1 MNPTDQVAFEF
12 GPFRLEPVERLLL
25 RNGEAVQVTA
35 KAFDTLLFLVSRRGH
50 LVEKS
55 ELMVAVWEGACV
67 EEGNICVAVWM
78 LRKALGDEGKHH
90 NYIQTV
96 ARHGY
101 RFVGEVREVKK
112 GDCNSAQPEKTVLAG
127 IDSPHLRR
135 VFLTPSI
142 RIALLALGCLA
153 LTIAALHAYKTS
165 SAQAGIRAL
174 AVLPFGTLNSDPT
187 HAHVG
192 LGIADA
198 IITRLGANGQIVVRP
213 TSTIMKYVNVPT
225 DPVKIGHEQKVD
237 AILVGNVETRPDRVR
252 ITAQLVRVNDG
263 ALLWAQTFD
272 GTPGQMSAL
281 EGEVEERVAQSMSGR
296 LSAEPEKETNLK
308 HMPNS
313 DADQLYREGRYFW
326 NKRTDEGLRRSIE
339 FFQRAT
345 MSDQHYAL
353 PFAGLADSYTLL
365 ASYGV
370 ESAKQAYPNAEAAA
384 LKALEL
390 DPSLAEAHT
399 SLGMVA
405 FYYEWNWPR
414 AEDEFRRSI
423 ALNSNYALAHTW
435 YALDLAAVGRHEES
449 IAQMRR
455 ALEID
460 ELSLSANTELGR
472 VYYWNH
478 QYDQAIAAYRR
489 ALDLDPQF
497 ARAHT
502 RLGITYAAQ
511 RRYAEAMHEFKQ
523 AQSLSGPDAYLDG
536 LIGYT
541 QASSGGT
548 AAAKKILQDL
558 TERSAHDYVPAFSMA
573 LISIGLGDRDQA
585 FEWLAKAY
593 QDRSTYMVWIKADPL
608 LDTIRSDPRFPA
620 LLNQMRLQ

>member
-1 MNPTDQVAFEF
+1 LD
-12 GPFRLEPVERLLL
+12 
-25 RNGEAVQVTA
+25 
-35 KAFDTLLFLVSRRGH
+35 
-50 LVEKS
+50 
-55 ELMVAVWEGACV
+55 
-67 EEGNICVAVWM
+67 
-78 LRKALGDEGKHH
+78 
-90 NYIQTV
+90 
-96 ARHGY
+96 
-101 RFVGEVREVKK
+101 
-112 GDCNSAQPEKTVLAG
+112 
-127 IDSPHLRR
+127 
-135 VFLTPSI
+135 
-142 RIALLALGCLA
+142 
-153 LTIAALHAYKTS
+153 
-165 SAQAGIRAL
+165 
-174 AVLPFGTLNSDPT
+174 
-187 HAHVG
+187 
-192 LGIADA
+192 IADA

-225 DPVKIGHEQKVD
+225 DPVRIGHEQKVD
-237 AILVGNVETRPDRVR
+237 EILVGNVETRPDRVR

-263 ALLWAQTFD
+263 ALLWAQAFD

-414 AEDEFRRSI
+414 AEGEFRRSI

-435 YALDLAAVGRHEES
+435 YALDLAAMGRHEES

-455 ALEID
+455 ALDID

-511 RRYAEAMHEFKQ
+511 RRYAEAMHEFKR

-541 QASSGGT
+541 QASSGDT

-558 TERSAHDYVPAFSMA
+558 TKRSAHDYVPAFSMA